1 MGFNTVASA
10 SAEHGN
16 ELAAVEQWE
25 TMASQLQPDDPA
37 QRPWYLLARKRADD
51 LRKSIAQRE
60 EMVAKLLQSAEAA
73 DAEGRPREAMAIR
86 REILARYGKY
96 TDLADLLKTAGLI
109 APPTDAPPPT
119 PAPTSPPPRGPRRP
133 GRAPHPSDRRRD
145 AVRARRSARIIK
157 VP

>member
-16 ELAAVEQWE
+16 ELAAIEQWE
-25 TMASQLQPDDPA
+25 MMARQLQPDDPA

-60 EMVAKLLQSAEAA
+60 EMVGKLLQSAEAA
-73 DAEGRPREAMAIR
+73 DAEGRPREAQAIR

-96 TDLADLLKTAGLI
+96 TDLTELLKAAGLI
-109 APPTDAPPPT
+109 APPSDAPPPT
-119 PAPTSPPPRGPRRP
+119 PTREPTPEGPETPGTSP
-133 GRAPHPSDRRRD
+133 APE
-145 AVRARRSARIIK
+145 
-157 VP
+157 

>member
-16 ELAAVEQWE
+16 ELAAIEQWE
-25 TMASQLQPDDPA
+25 MMARQLQPDDPA

-73 DAEGRPREAMAIR
+73 DEEGRPREAMAIR
-86 REILARYGKY
+86 REILDRYGKY
-96 TDLADLLKTAGLI
+96 TDLAELLKAAGLI
-109 APPTDAPPPT
+109 APPTDAPPP
-119 PAPTSPPPRGPRRP
+119 APTREPTPEGPETPGTSPGPE
-133 GRAPHPSDRRRD
+133 
-145 AVRARRSARIIK
+145 
-157 VP
+157 